1 MCSDDNQKHPYNAAI
16 YDIPTVCIS
25 SLKPPQS
32 SHSIILAPC
41 LYCVFVCP
49 SPLVWEIFAVMGF
62 LLYISV
68 SSKVSRLAG
77 TNIGLENIWQMNE
90 HDV

>member
-1 MCSDDNQKHPYNAAI
+1 MFILYVCLS
-16 YDIPTVCIS
+16 IPTN
-25 SLKPPQS
+25 LGD
-32 SHSIILAPC
+32 
-41 LYCVFVCP
+41 
-49 SPLVWEIFAVMGF
+49 EIFAVMGF

-68 SSKVSRLAG
+68 SPKVSRLAG